1 MTTARSILKAKFDVQ
16 LKLAHCG
23 IVAKRLS
30 YGDTL
35 EGARSYA
42 TALIIR
48 WFEGVPA

>member
-1 MTTARSILKAKFDVQ
+1 MPECKGIMKAKFDVQ